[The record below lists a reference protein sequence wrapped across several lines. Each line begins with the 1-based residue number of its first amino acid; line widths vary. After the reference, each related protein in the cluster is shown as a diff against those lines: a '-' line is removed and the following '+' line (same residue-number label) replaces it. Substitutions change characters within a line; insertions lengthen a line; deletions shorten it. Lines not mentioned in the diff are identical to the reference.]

1 MTIPRMTGNA
11 EVKEWMRKHLMIV
24 SLALSALAGCKQQ
37 QAAGLILIQPE
48 KNAAAAGEIGS
59 RMPDFTLKDLDG
71 HEISSADLRGKVVLI
86 DFWATWCK
94 PCEKEMPGYQ
104 KLMERY
110 GSRGF
115 AVIGLKLATMTD
127 SQDPRVFARK
137 IGVRYP
143 LAVATDD
150 LKSKFGGIEALP
162 TAVIYDRQSFLR
174 AKVIGFEYEEV
185 IEATIKPLL

>member
-1 MTIPRMTGNA
+1 
-11 EVKEWMRKHLMIV
+11 MRKNLLV
-24 SLALSALAGCKQQ
+24 VGLVLSGLPGCKQQ
-37 QAAGLILIQPE
+37 QAAAPIQPE
-48 KNAAAAGEIGS
+48 KNATAAGEIGS
-59 RMPDFTLKDLDG
+59 RMPDFTLNGLDG

-104 KLMERY
+104 KLVERY
-110 GSRGF
+110 GSHGF
-115 AVIGLKLATMTD
+115 AVIGLKLDTMTD
-127 SQDPRVFARK
+127 SQDPRVFARR

-143 LAVATDD
+143 LAVATND
-150 LKSKFGGIEALP
+150 LKGKFGGIEALP
-162 TAVIYDRQSFLR
+162 TAMIYDRQSFLR